1 MQPNSQAVPY
11 CQKAP
16 NNSELN
22 GLFQCQ
28 YQGADQQTFVGDLAL
43 GSVGTIPFGLST
55 PLSPLGS
62 CAANPTGP
70 VVDGSQLIDVTWY
83 HRLNLEDISHQDEST
98 SATTSPPATVAASTR
113 HSATSEAS
121 HIASSALTGSIEH
134 VFDQYFSLVH
144 YVLSHGTA
152 LILFVFHVIYI
163 VKRGFA
169 ELIRPTEA
177 TRRVDGNDNMG
188 ATQSSMV
195 QDNSAGVSRSDC
207 A

>member
-1 MQPNSQAVPY
+1 M
-11 CQKAP
+11 
-16 NNSELN
+16 
-22 GLFQCQ
+22 LFR
-28 YQGADQQTFVGDLAL
+28 
-43 GSVGTIPFGLST
+43 S
-55 PLSPLGS
+55 
-62 CAANPTGP
+62 
-70 VVDGSQLIDVTWY
+70 TWY
-83 HRLNLEDISHQDEST
+83 RRLNLEDIPRQDEST

-121 HIASSALTGSIEH
+121 NIAALTGSIEH

-177 TRRVDGNDNMG
+177 MRRLDGNDDMG

-195 QDNSAGVSRSDC
+195 RDNSAGVSRSNIQDC